1 MNEFASDG
9 VFLWFVYEM
18 NNWLVKRPTIVSY
31 WLRCLF
37 LCVEGIDK
45 DGTDTTLKTN
55 INNTIVAMGV
65 LKDVVLI
72 IIVASGIVGICCTA
86 SGVRM
91 YLDITNDRNHVLEG
105 VCDDIKCL
113 SYINMSL
120 GALLLIVSIVIGILV
135 YGIRF

>member
-1 MNEFASDG
+1 MDA
-9 VFLWFVYEM
+9 
-18 NNWLVKRPTIVSY
+18 
-31 WLRCLF
+31 
-37 LCVEGIDK
+37 
-45 DGTDTTLKTN
+45 
-55 INNTIVAMGV
+55 
-65 LKDVVLI
+65 LKDVVLL
-72 IIVASGIVGICCTA
+72 IIVVTGVVGVCCIA

-120 GALLLIVSIVIGILV
+120 GALLLIVSIVIGIFV